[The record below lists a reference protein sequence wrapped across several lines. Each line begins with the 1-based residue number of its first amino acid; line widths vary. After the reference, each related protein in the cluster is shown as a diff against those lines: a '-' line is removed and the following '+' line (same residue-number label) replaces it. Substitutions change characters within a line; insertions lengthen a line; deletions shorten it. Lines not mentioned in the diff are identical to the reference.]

1 MTSPNPIGF
10 QLFPLPVQRTV
21 FKNRKHRIENFDER
35 KMEREAV
42 SRRDRDRDRQIYGV
56 RERMRIRER

>member
-1 MTSPNPIGF
+1 M
-10 QLFPLPVQRTV
+10 PVQDDE
-21 FKNRKHRIENFDER
+21 FKNRKHHIKNFLMR

-42 SRRDRDRDRQIYGV
+42 SIRDRDRQIYGV

>member
-21 FKNRKHRIENFDER
+21 LKNRKHRIKNFSMR

-42 SRRDRDRDRQIYGV
+42 SRRDRDRQIYGV